1 MTDVPQR
8 SGRERS
14 CPQEGEFR
22 QIGTLDRKGRNRA
35 TLGKGELNLQN
46 LRRKTTCR
54 GSRFGRGIVCRFPH
68 LFSQSHDIFKKV
80 AFSKRLC
87 FLTFTFCLP
96 LFAAPI
102 DAQWKQLNIGSPW
115 QVWGVAVI
123 GSTEFAGASAGIYR
137 STNGGQSWT
146 NENGAFANCFVEK
159 GSEIFAGCYYGVL
172 KSTDGGITWT
182 NPDSSLTSN
191 IDYMVVEDSVIYAAG
206 GGMFRSTDDGA
217 TWTVIQNGLRYGQT
231 TVTGLALVGTKLFAS
246 TWAGVVKSTDGGD
259 SWSTVTGTGSVDDV
273 TNAIAAYGSTI
284 LVGWSGGIIRST
296 DDGNTWTWPSAQ
308 YPMYSNTVFNIVMD
322 SAYSYIGTEVGIM
335 LSTDWG
341 VTWESISNG
350 LPSNKVLS
358 IAVADTDLYAT
369 SFSDGVYAST
379 DNGAN
384 WTYAANGIVGPDITA
399 ISGEGSN
406 VYAVFSYDSVF
417 SSTDDGNTWVAD
429 TGLTG
434 TGYIWGVTVIGTEVY
449 VPTEG
454 GIFTSSDSGKTWS
467 HFYGWARA
475 IVKSG
480 TNLVLASNRV
490 YFSTNGGVS
499 WLLANNSPS
508 NSGPSGIFCL
518 AATGTDVFAAGDI
531 GIYRSTD
538 NGEDW
543 DDVDSNMTNITSLA
557 ASGSTV
563 VAGRWRQPFPVSDSI
578 PPPPGGLFLSTDSG
592 QTWSSYVNGLQDP
605 YPQVW
610 AVAIH
615 GMDALVGLNDEGGPN
630 YPSMFYSS
638 TIHRDD
644 WINTGQGLP
653 WLGISSIY
661 INDSSIFVGIGD
673 GGGIWR
679 APLSQVTG
687 IDQPGVPVIPT
698 VIQLKQNYP
707 NPFNPTTTINYSI
720 PMRSH
725 VTLTVYNILGEKVA
739 TLVDAV
745 QGAGDY
751 TVNFNASRLASG
763 VYLYQLID
771 GNSSVTKKLMLI
783 K

>member
-1 MTDVPQR
+1 M
-8 SGRERS
+8 
-14 CPQEGEFR
+14 
-22 QIGTLDRKGRNRA
+22 
-35 TLGKGELNLQN
+35 
-46 LRRKTTCR
+46 KTITFLC
-54 GSRFGRGIVCRFPH
+54 IVAMLC
-68 LFSQSHDIFKKV
+68 
-80 AFSKRLC
+80 AFHVNEAR
-87 FLTFTFCLP
+87 
-96 LFAAPI
+96 
-102 DAQWKQLNIGSPW
+102 AQWKQLDVGSPW

-123 GSTEFAGASAGIYR
+123 GSTEFAGTGAGIYR
-137 STNGGQSWT
+137 STDGGQTWT
-146 NENGAFANCFVEK
+146 NVNGAFANCFIEK
-159 GSEIFAGCYYGVL
+159 GSDIFAGCYYGVL

-182 NPDSSLTSN
+182 DPDSALTSN
-191 IDYMVVEDSVIYAAG
+191 IEHMVVKDSVIYAGG
-206 GGMFRSTDDGA
+206 GGMFRSTDDGT
-217 TWTVIQNGLRYGQT
+217 TWTAIENGMGYGQT

-246 TWAGVVKSTDGGD
+246 TWAGITQSTNGGN
-259 SWSTVTGTGSVDDV
+259 SWSTATGTGSVDDI
-273 TNAIAAYGSTI
+273 TNCIAAYGSSVI
-284 LVGWSGGIIRST
+284 VGWNGGIIRST
-296 DDGNTWTWPSAQ
+296 DGGSTWIWPGENGPS
-308 YPMYSNTVFNIVMD
+308 YSGTVFSVVMD
-322 SAYSYIGTEVGIM
+322 SAYSYIGTEYGVM
-335 LSTDWG
+335 LSTDRG
-341 VTWESISNG
+341 VTWDSVSSG
-350 LPSNKVLS
+350 LPVNKVLS

-369 SFSDGVYAST
+369 SFSDGVYVSC
-379 DNGAN
+379 DNGTH
-384 WTYAANGIVGPDITA
+384 WSYASNGIVGSDITSL
-399 ISGEGSN
+399 SGNGSN
-406 VYAVFSYDSVF
+406 IYAVFGNDSIF

-434 TGYIWGVTVIGTEVY
+434 TGHIWGVTVIGTEVY

-480 TNLVLASNRV
+480 TNLVLASSRV

-518 AATGTDVFAAGDI
+518 ATTGTDVFAAGDG

-543 DDVDSNMTNITSLA
+543 DDVDSNLTNITSLA

-563 VAGRWRQPFPVSDSI
+563 VAGRWRQPFPISDSI

-592 QTWSSYVNGLQDP
+592 QTWSSYVNGLQGYR
-605 YPQVW
+605 YPQVRT
-610 AVAIH
+610 VAIH
-615 GMDALVGLNDEGGPN
+615 DEDVFAGLSDNGPN
-630 YPSMFYSS
+630 YPSTFYSS
-638 TIHRDD
+638 TINRNN

-661 INDSSIFVGIGD
+661 INDSSIFVGIID
-673 GGGIWR
+673 EGGIWR

-687 IDQPGVPVIPT
+687 IDQPGVPVVPR

-725 VTLTVYNILGEKVA
+725 VTLTVYNILGEKVE

-745 QGAGDY
+745 EEAGNH
-751 TVNFNASRLASG
+751 TVNFDASRLASG
-763 VYLYQLID
+763 VYLYQLRD
-771 GNSSVTKKLMLI
+771 RNSFITKKLMLI